1 MASKR
6 SSGNGKI
13 GFLAAMYT
21 TLIVQL
27 FITFSIVYWF
37 RDHPKLSAATKRSF
51 WLYLILSLGLILILA
66 FVPMP
71 PWLQLVIFTLFAVVT
86 GAMLHQAS
94 VLIPKEVI
102 DGALKGAVSIFVA
115 MSVLGLVLLSLGF
128 DLSWMG
134 WILFAGLLGLLI
146 ASVIVL
152 LIPKENKSP
161 LVQKVVTII
170 GLALFSAYVMYHT
183 NIVLQKNYS
192 ANFVQAALDFYLDFI
207 NIFVRVLAL
216 ESA

>member
-1 MASKR
+1 MPSKKG
-6 SSGNGKI
+6 SSNKLS
-13 GFLAAMYT
+13 FLLAMYA

-27 FITFSIVYWF
+27 FITFAIVYWF
-37 RDHPKLSAATKRSF
+37 RDHPKLSAATKQSF
-51 WLYLILSLGLILILA
+51 WIYLLLSLGLILILA

-71 PWLQLVIFTLFAVVT
+71 PWLQLVIFTAFAVVT
-86 GAMLHQAS
+86 GAMLHKAS
-94 VLIPKEVI
+94 AVLPKETI
-102 DGALKGAVSIFVA
+102 DSALKGAISIFVT
-115 MSVLGLVLLSLGF
+115 MSIVGVVLLSLGF

-146 ASVIVL
+146 ASIVVI

-161 LVQKVVTII
+161 LVHKVLTIV

-183 NIVLQKNYS
+183 NIVLQRNYS

-207 NIFVRVLAL
+207 NIFVRMLVLENA
-216 ESA
+216 